1 MSLAKQLS
9 GYRSSLSESSDNHCT
24 ETAPKKRKPLNIQPQ
39 RNEADRAMDTSTVNS
54 NASQDLD
61 AHQGGDRTSSS
72 LNGVSESTNVMSTS
86 TTARNKDITE
96 IMAGPTD
103 PEGIVTLAN
112 TSKDLDAHQGGDR
125 TSSSLNG
132 FTKSTNVMSTSTTA
146 RNKDNTEIMAGHTDP
161 EGIVTLANTSKD
173 LDAHQGGDRT
183 SSSLN
188 GVSESTNV
196 MSTSTTARNKDNT
209 EIMAGPTD
217 PEGIVTLANTSI
229 PASPCSDAVV
239 NPETQDRSNGVQGH
253 IFADGSPASVSSC
266 NDSAV
271 VSNRPEV
278 MQGEVTSTPLSSYL
292 HEQNAETL
300 PGDDV
305 FPSSDEDGELM
316 EWEPAGCENSGA
328 NSPVT
333 CEPELENVFEGT
345 TSNICASQESSEVG
359 NGSSY
364 QGSSSEQGNTTSS
377 PMRINAEIVS
387 TVLSAVC
394 VNNLHEQVE
403 TRRTKRS
410 MNKEGK
416 GRSSIISERNNADAS
431 SSASEETISV
441 LQPEPPIVGL
451 ETFCNNGDSGKTGN
465 AVRSSD
471 FPGMDDVLQV
481 IIAGEENERG
491 SFQCETSAHPEGVNG
506 EELYVNI
513 RSTDDAGG
521 GRERYPETQMMRPS
535 RTDLNVPH
543 GSVPHWSQEKN
554 SDDVGGLLDDS
565 FNDVSHDYENIDS
578 DDEDIVLSELVKRSR
593 DSSAPK
599 EQVTRDRGHN
609 KQGFSRSS
617 TRDTRKIDKSPA
629 PTRDQGNCESEVT
642 DNGKSQRVK
651 RTQVDLPRNI
661 NVDDSNPTVEV
672 THDKNTDEGVP
683 KKPLR
688 SISKSSK
695 QKSKR
700 NASAKQTTK
709 KSTSCALK
717 KPPVSHSMG
726 RSQNNSKFDDHGP
739 ETDKNTDFTT
749 NARDEYDEDVSKA
762 KCRNK
767 ELIFS
772 FDLQTLEL
780 LWNFKGK

>member
-86 TTARNKDITE
+86 PTARNKDNTE

-132 FTKSTNVMSTSTTA
+132 FTKSTNVMSA
-146 RNKDNTEIMAGHTDP
+146 
-161 EGIVTLANTSKD
+161 
-173 LDAHQGGDRT
+173 
-183 SSSLN
+183 
-188 GVSESTNV
+188 STN
-196 MSTSTTARNKDNT
+196 ARNKDNT

-229 PASPCSDAVV
+229 PASPCNDAVM
-239 NPETQDRSNGVQGH
+239 NPETQDRCNGVQGH
-253 IFADGSPASVSSC
+253 IFADGSPASVSLC

-328 NSPVT
+328 NSPAT

-394 VNNLHEQVE
+394 VNNLDDQVE
-403 TRRTKRS
+403 TRGTKRS

-451 ETFCNNGDSGKTGN
+451 ETFCNNGNSGKTGN

-481 IIAGEENERG
+481 IIAEEENERG

-506 EELYVNI
+506 YELYMDT

-609 KQGFSRSS
+609 KQGCSSSS
-617 TRDTRKIDKSPA
+617 TGHTRKIDKSSG
-629 PTRDQGNCESEVT
+629 PTRDQGHCESGEVT
-642 DNGKSQRVK
+642 DSGKSQRLK
-651 RTQVDLPRNI
+651 RSQVDLPRNI
-661 NVDDSNPTVEV
+661 SVDDSNPPVEV
-672 THDKNTDEGVP
+672 TRDKNTDERVP
-683 KKPLR
+683 KTPLR

-695 QKSKR
+695 QKSKK

-709 KSTSCALK
+709 KSISYTLK
-717 KPPVSHSMG
+717 KPQVSHSMG
-726 RSQNNSKFDDHGP
+726 RSQNKSAHGVNQADGNNSKVDDHGP
-739 ETDKNTDFTT
+739 ETDKNTDITT